1 MTTTNRDAA
10 LDEAS
15 IPQPKPSASKLS
27 VPVLHGITLNQLEAT
42 RGYTN
47 TCAAI
52 DRLHANVGEGIKRP
66 CRPTLVEVDVIR
78 VELERVS
85 RGHEGD
91 TSPYGDGVRYA
102 LSTAR
107 GVAQLRE
114 VEERIQ
120 VMTLGCS
127 YPITI
132 HTAKRYHREH
142 GDGAAAAIELELR
155 SGRTP

>member
-1 MTTTNRDAA
+1 MTTKNRDAA
-10 LDEAS
+10 LADVS

-27 VPVLHGITLNQLEAT
+27 VPVLHGLTLNQLEAT
-42 RGYTN
+42 RGYTD
-47 TCAAI
+47 TCSAI
-52 DRLHANVGEGIKRP
+52 GRLHVNVSEGIERP

-91 TSPYGDGVRYA
+91 TSPYGDGARYA

-107 GVAQLRE
+107 GVAQIRE
-114 VEERIQ
+114 VEERLQ

-132 HTAKRYHREH
+132 HAARRYHREY
-142 GDGAAAAIELELR
+142 GNGAAAAIELELR